1 MENRNETERYRDNN
15 KKGAFFHVWKKS
27 KEKQNVKYSLFYSY
41 TILIII
47 RR

>member
-1 MENRNETERYRDNN
+1 MKQKDIETII